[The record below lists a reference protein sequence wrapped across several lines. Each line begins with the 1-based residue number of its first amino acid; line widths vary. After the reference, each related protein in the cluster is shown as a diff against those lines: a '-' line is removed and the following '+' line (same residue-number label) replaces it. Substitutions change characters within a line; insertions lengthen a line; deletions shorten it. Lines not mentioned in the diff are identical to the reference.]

1 MYYDSRST
9 KTSHDLQ
16 NRINSNMK
24 TFSQFQNHAWFD
36 SKPMIKSLISEE
48 VKLTDFDPEVLD
60 GFEAE
65 KHKKSSSRTTV
76 FVIKTPDR
84 DKDRDELAKN
94 LKDAGIEHKV
104 IGSSMSSFDPIE
116 VTGMEG
122 GRCIFMFK
130 PKSGGMSE
138 TTLNSSIT
146 ELFPCMAWEKGHTP
160 TNATKFYEWIIK
172 QDPSAFKCIGSADK
186 KAAVEFI
193 GLAEDSS
200 KFIEKMEA
208 AIGIHKYLKDE
219 EKTQKIKQ
227 VYWGYRAKPFGI
239 GDKHPGDIYLE
250 FVGKKPNVLGV
261 SLKAGT
267 KKSAAPKLNTYINPV
282 FQTFKAGNQVP
293 KLSVKLHKEVY
304 SKIKGM
310 PSAKTYDS
318 KDKKTTE
325 DILDKLL
332 KSNSTQYEKL
342 YDAQLEVVRTTLIDL
357 FNKNGKQGG
366 MAFDYIKSA
375 ILREAPNVPTK
386 VIKGVGTS
394 YIQVT
399 DDDELG
405 VFLPV
410 VKFLKARP
418 SGSSKQNWFIDLQSN
433 DKVITMK
440 MTVRSN
446 KSGHGGKRK
455 LGQFYNLAVKYNGL
469 EKK

>member
-1 MYYDSRST
+1 
-9 KTSHDLQ
+9 
-16 NRINSNMK
+16 MK
-24 TFSQFQNHAWFD
+24 SFSQYQKHSYA
-36 SKPMIKSLISEE
+36 IGESLPIEPLLSEE

-60 GFEAE
+60 GFSVE

-76 FVIKTPDR
+76 FVVKTPDR
-84 DKDRDELAKN
+84 ESDRDELVKN

-104 IGSSMSSFDPIE
+104 IGSSMSSFDPVE

-122 GRCIFMFK
+122 GRCIFLFK
-130 PKSGGMSE
+130 PKAGGMSE

-146 ELFPCMAWEKGHTP
+146 ELFPCMAWEKGYTP
-160 TNATKFYEWIIK
+160 KNATKFYEWIIE
-172 QDPSAFKCIGSADK
+172 QDPNKFKCVGRKDK
-186 KAAVEFI
+186 EAAVEFI

-200 KFIEKMEA
+200 KFVEKMEA

-219 EKTQKIKQ
+219 NKEQKIKQ

-239 GDKHPGDIYLE
+239 DDKHPGDIYLE

-267 KKSAAPKLNTYINPV
+267 TKSAEPKLNTYVNPV
-282 FQTFKAGNQVP
+282 FQFFKSGKEVP
-293 KLSVKLHKEVY
+293 KLSERLHKEVY
-304 SKIKGM
+304 SKIEGM
-310 PSAKTYDS
+310 PSAKTYDG
-318 KDKKTTE
+318 KDKETTE
-325 DILDKLL
+325 DILDKFL

-342 YDAQLEVVRTTLIDL
+342 YDAQLEIVRTTLIDL
-357 FNKNGKQGG
+357 FNKHGKQGG
-366 MAFDYIKSA
+366 KSFDYIKSA

-386 VIKGVGTS
+386 VIKGIGTS
-394 YIQVT
+394 YEQVT

-418 SGSSKQNWFIDLQSN
+418 SGNSKQNWFIDLQSK
-433 DKVITMK
+433 DTVITMK